1 METHEELEKE
11 SFRYLQGYMET
22 IIEAALYFLP
32 KPFRYLQG
40 YMETIIEAALYFLPK
55 PFRYL

>member
-1 METHEELEKE
+1 METRMETHEELEKE

-32 KPFRYLQG
+32 KPFRYL
-40 YMETIIEAALYFLPK
+40 
-55 PFRYL
+55 